1 MEESWRNRSAADHQL
16 MYEDL
21 VRHPNRAPNR
31 YASYTE
37 GQSNASKGI
46 RINRGV
52 RRAYDA
58 VRLWPMH
65 FPKALGK
72 FWRVVLKSRRCPA
85 LERRQRHFTRL
96 RGAVWPC
103 PWFGQVLLVIVLCV
117 VEAHRIVACSSQLR
131 GDRSKIFGL
140 ECFFVSL
147 LARLKKLPLLIVKPV
162 EPGAV
167 LRATVITLPHALS
180 RVVSLPEPTKDV
192 HERDL
197 GGVVDNLNS
206 LCVSSH
212 ARAHLFIRRVRSVAR
227 RIPDGGGVYA
237 TTRQPPYALLGAP
250 ETSIGEDCYF
260 VAVGPGPSHW
270 VAENKVLGR
279 DHHLSCSPWKCGGAR
294 DHRSKP
300 HDSVPAVSIQE

>member
-1 MEESWRNRSAADHQL
+1 LALARTWQAQRLTTQHWRFMEESWRNRSAADHQL

-117 VEAHRIVACSSQLR
+117 VLRHTGHLTATGKQTVRGRQALRSTQDSRLQL
-131 GDRSKIFGL
+131 
-140 ECFFVSL
+140 
-147 LARLKKLPLLIVKPV
+147 A
-162 EPGAV
+162 
-167 LRATVITLPHALS
+167 
-180 RVVSLPEPTKDV
+180 
-192 HERDL
+192 
-197 GGVVDNLNS
+197 
-206 LCVSSH
+206 
-212 ARAHLFIRRVRSVAR
+212 
-227 RIPDGGGVYA
+227 
-237 TTRQPPYALLGAP
+237 AP
-250 ETSIGEDCYF
+250 
-260 VAVGPGPSHW
+260 W
-270 VAENKVLGR
+270 
-279 DHHLSCSPWKCGGAR
+279 
-294 DHRSKP
+294 
-300 HDSVPAVSIQE
+300 